1 MRPTRARGGAKRER
15 RDVALSPCAREVA
28 AAEPG
33 KWNMWRLHVPHVC
46 VLFDAMVRVSDAR
59 RKWDVA
65 LQFPNDSG

>member
-28 AAEPG
+28 AAEPCQNG
-33 KWNMWRLHVPHVC
+33 IYGGCVLHVC

-65 LQFPNDSG
+65 LQFSNDSG